1 MSAAKQAGGKGK
13 IEKCKQRAAQK
24 KRTHTTWKSTQ
35 TQPLLLAV
43 DYFAAALECM
53 LDDDWCRTWA
63 AGRTI
68 MLRRTSK
75 RVKEVV
81 DKMRLPAV
89 VRLSRRFWDDARN
102 GTAAQ
107 KLQFVLRQLAAMTAQ
122 CPALAYLDL
131 CSKKIEAGGAE
142 RLGGVLAQRWLIS
155 ISATIRLTSR
165 DRKAWQCWGSAQRWR
180 NSISATIRS
189 KQLGKE
195 VLQVCWRSAQRWLT
209 SISATI
215 ILEQAGQRVLQ
226 ECLRSA
232 QRWLTSISAIFRSDQ
247 PGQRGLQEFLRSAQR
262 WNDIGT
268 VGKGR
273 LRASWRGQASVLVL

>member
-155 ISATIRLTSR
+155 ISATIRL
-165 DRKAWQCWGSAQRWR
+165 
-180 NSISATIRS
+180 
-189 KQLGKE
+189 
-195 VLQVCWRSAQRWLT
+195 
-209 SISATI
+209 
-215 ILEQAGQRVLQ
+215 
-226 ECLRSA
+226 
-232 QRWLTSISAIFRSDQ
+232 DQ
-247 PGQRGLQEFLRSAQR
+247 PGQKGLAVL
-262 WNDIGT
+262 
-268 VGKGR
+268 
-273 LRASWRGQASVLVL
+273 GQCPALAHLNLSNNQIEAAGEGSIASVLAQCAALAHLNLCNNNIGAGGAESLAGVLAQCPALAHLNLGNIQIGPAGAERLAGVLAQCAALE